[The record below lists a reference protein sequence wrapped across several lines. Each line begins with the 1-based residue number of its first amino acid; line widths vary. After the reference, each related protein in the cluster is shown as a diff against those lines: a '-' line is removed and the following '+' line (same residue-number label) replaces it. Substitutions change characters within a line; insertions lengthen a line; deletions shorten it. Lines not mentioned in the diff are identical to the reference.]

1 MKKLMIAA
9 AIVCAAAYAQA
20 AALAW
25 GNAGI
30 QTTGDFDAG
39 EGDYATGYMVYIV
52 NADTY
57 SQAAVL
63 AAIQAADAGKIGTYM
78 DSIKADNALGG
89 ADGKIMKSFDIGD
102 ATAYNGFLVIF
113 DAATAD
119 AADYVFVSDTYAAT
133 ITTLGGKF
141 DYDGEQYVN
150 ALDYSTAG
158 QDGSNWKAVP
168 EPTSGLLLLL
178 GVAGLALKRRRA

>member
-9 AIVCAAAYAQA
+9 AIVCAAAFAQA
-20 AALAW
+20 ASLNW

-52 NADTY
+52 NADSY

-78 DSIKADNALGG
+78 DSIKADNVVIGN
-89 ADGKIMKSFDIGD
+89 DGSFSKTFDIGTAD
-102 ATAYNGFLVIF
+102 AYNGFLVIF
-113 DAATAD
+113 DAATAG

-158 QDGSNWKAVP
+158 KDGSNWQNVP

-178 GVAGLALKRRRA
+178 GVAGLALRRRRA